1 MRNYNQLIKKA
12 KLYFLQ
18 NQFELAQKLIIDILK
33 EFELKST
40 QTSNLQLL
48 LGEINVKL
56 NNFKKANEYYFEY
69 LKNNKNNPQ
78 ICNQIANNYLKLKE
92 YNKSEQYYLKAISLD
107 KNYETGIINLAVLY
121 DNLGKKKKH

>member
-12 KLYFLQ
+12 KLYFLH

-56 NNFKKANEYYFEY
+56 NNFKKANEYYFKY
-69 LKNNKNNPQ
+69 LKNNKKNPQ

-92 YNKSEQYYLKAISLD
+92 YNKSEQYYLKTISLY
-107 KNYETGIINLAVLY
+107 KNYETDIVNIEVLY
-121 DNLGKKKKH
+121 DNLG

>member
-56 NNFKKANEYYFEY
+56 NNFKKLMN
-69 LKNNKNNPQ
+69 
-78 ICNQIANNYLKLKE
+78 
-92 YNKSEQYYLKAISLD
+92 
-107 KNYETGIINLAVLY
+107 IILNI
-121 DNLGKKKKH
+121 

>member
-56 NNFKKANEYYFEY
+56 NNFKTANDYYFEY

-107 KNYETGIINLAVLY
+107 KNYETGIVNLAVLY
-121 DNLGKKKKH
+121 DNLGKKK